1 MAHQPS
7 SKYDAKSSKNPHKL
21 FPDKRS
27 KTEFQ
32 NGVNDSS
39 SELPVR
45 QCAQSFLKAY
55 REHSTIVL
63 VAETGSG
70 KSTQIPRILMEE
82 GLVSEMKGLKLVC
95 TQPRRMAAVTLAE
108 RVAFEC
114 GVSVG
119 DQVGYAVRFDD
130 KASNNQNVIRCV
142 CCEELYCTI
151 IVMYMQL
158 KILVTANPPFF
169 LSILSTFHFDN
180 TKYNIS
186 HTSTKQ
192 SPVACYKVV
201 IVSHSYIHNIF
212 QYLTCSHCICN
223 IHIYI

>member
-130 KASNNQNVIRCV
+130 KASNNQNIIRCV
-142 CCEELYCTI
+142 CKELY
-151 IVMYMQL
+151 MYNHSNSYAI

-169 LSILSTFHFDN
+169 YQFCQHF
-180 TKYNIS
+180 
-186 HTSTKQ
+186 TSTIRSTTFLTHQQSKVP
-192 SPVACYKVV
+192 SPVIKLLLCL
-201 IVSHSYIHNIF
+201 IHPFIMFSHVSHVHIIYVI
-212 QYLTCSHCICN
+212 YTCI
-223 IHIYI
+223 